1 MQDKPLK
8 HNGVRLAQVATG
20 MSPAD
25 FPLGSLESR
34 AIARALLDHAEGMKP
49 QLSEYEEDA
58 LTIYRFAPH
67 LLDRHGMSPSLSDV
81 EGTVVYQDGNELH
94 ERMAAREGS
103 EDPLTLERRREDPFS
118 CVDEM
123 LEQRDIEPPP
133 RDAKWRKPFLL
144 VLVYSSILWN
154 LQQAWERQ
162 LSYLAFPIKT
172 EGEDGDARLY
182 LRQPSGEWREETDE
196 DKKRRIVGPEKE
208 LRELLRAES
217 GSTA

>member
-8 HNGVRLAQVATG
+8 HNGVRLAQIATG

-34 AIARALLDHAEGMKP
+34 AMARALLDHAEGMKP

-67 LLDRHGMSPSLSDV
+67 LLDRQGMSPSLSDV
-81 EGTVVYQDGNELH
+81 EGAVVYQDGNELH

-123 LEQRDIEPPP
+123 LERRGIEPPP
-133 RDAKWRKPFLL
+133 RDAKWREPCLL
-144 VLVYSSILWN
+144 CVLRLAILASFRA
-154 LQQAWERQ
+154 AWERQ
-162 LSYLAFPIKT
+162 LGYLPFPLKT
-172 EGEDGDARLY
+172 EGEGWDRRLY
-182 LRQPSGEWREETDE
+182 VRSASGEWREETDE
-196 DKKRRIVGPEKE
+196 YKRRSILGPEKE